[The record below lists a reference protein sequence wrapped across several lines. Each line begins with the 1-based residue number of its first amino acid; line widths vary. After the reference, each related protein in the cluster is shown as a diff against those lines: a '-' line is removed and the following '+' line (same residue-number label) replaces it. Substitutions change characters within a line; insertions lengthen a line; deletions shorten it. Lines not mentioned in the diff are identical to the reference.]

1 MIIFIECII
10 LCLMFTAMVAI
21 MMKNPIAT
29 LYNYPPKIQER
40 VKSLEQYKG
49 KIPTN
54 KNKVVTK
61 SLVALFIIIL
71 FSLILR
77 YINGYTTFIE
87 GFGYSLLIWTV
98 VNVYDAVV
106 MDIIW
111 FCHSKKVIIEGTEDM
126 KNEYHNYMFHIKQS
140 LIGMIIGS
148 VVCVFIGLVLHFI
161 L

>member
-1 MIIFIECII
+1 MIIFVECII
-10 LCLMFTAMVAI
+10 LCLIFTAMVAL
-21 MMKNPIAT
+21 MMNNPIAT

-40 VKSLEQYKG
+40 VKSLKQYKD

-54 KNKVVTK
+54 KNKFVTK
-61 SLVALFIIIL
+61 SLAALFIVIL

-77 YINGYTTFIE
+77 YINGYTTFVE
-87 GFGYSLLIWTV
+87 GFGYSFFIWSV

-111 FCHSKKVIIEGTEDM
+111 FCHSKKVILEGTEDM
-126 KNEYHNYMFHIKQS
+126 IKEYHDYMFHIKQS

-148 VVCVFIGLVLHFI
+148 VVCIFIGIVIHFI